1 MRRTRSGL
9 CDESG
14 VGLRRAFL
22 FLLAVVL
29 DVTTKAA
36 ARSLL
41 AGAAVPL
48 PFGARLSLHLNPG
61 VAFGMA
67 GAWGWLLGLGGIGIL
82 LFLTTMDPP
91 AREPGGIGVALLWA
105 GGLSNAV
112 ERVLL
117 GGVTDFLYLPAPF
130 TPFPGL
136 FVNLADVWIGI
147 GACLLMAALLFENRE
162 ARKP

>member
-1 MRRTRSGL
+1 MRRTSREP
-9 CDESG
+9 CDGNG
-14 VGLRRAFL
+14 VGFRRTFP

-41 AGAAVPL
+41 PGASIPL

-82 LFLTTMDPP
+82 LFLTYVDPP
-91 AREPGGIGVALLWA
+91 AREPGGIGVSLLWA
-105 GGLSNAV
+105 GGLSNAL
-112 ERVLL
+112 ERLLL
-117 GGVTDFLYLPAPF
+117 GGVTDFLYLPVPF
-130 TPFPGL
+130 APFPGL

-147 GACLLMAALLFENRE
+147 GACLAMAALLFECRE
-162 ARKP
+162 AKKP

>member
-1 MRRTRSGL
+1 MRRTDSEMCGAN
-9 CDESG
+9 G

-22 FLLAVVL
+22 FLFAVVL

-36 ARSLL
+36 ARALL
-41 AGAAVPL
+41 AGTAVPL

-130 TPFPGL
+130 APFPGL

-147 GACLLMAALLFENRE
+147 GACLAMAALLFECRE
-162 ARKP
+162 AKKL

>member
-1 MRRTRSGL
+1 MLKDRGDAVGMASGL
-9 CDESG
+9 EELIEVGG
-14 VGLRRAFL
+14 V
-22 FLLAVVL
+22 
-29 DVTTKAA
+29 
-36 ARSLL
+36 
-41 AGAAVPL
+41 
-48 PFGARLSLHLNPG
+48 
-61 VAFGMA
+61 
-67 GAWGWLLGLGGIGIL
+67 GIL

-147 GACLLMAALLFENRE
+147 
-162 ARKP
+162 